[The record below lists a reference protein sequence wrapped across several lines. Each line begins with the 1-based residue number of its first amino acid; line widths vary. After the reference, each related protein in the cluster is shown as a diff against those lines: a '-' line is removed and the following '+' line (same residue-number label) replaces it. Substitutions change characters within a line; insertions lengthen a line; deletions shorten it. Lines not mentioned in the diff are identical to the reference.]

1 MDASMFSFYLT
12 EFKHKRGSCRHLHH
26 SLHQS
31 IVSTNTHELSQSD
44 TLNHFHTHST
54 QLFTT
59 NKRLRGWK
67 VYKFM
72 SVYHKSTQKVLWRLH
87 STKSGKSGD
96 CEAKHNWKWSRQQHN
111 YCKEGLTEAF
121 VSV

>member
-12 EFKHKRGSCRHLHH
+12 EFKHKRGSFRHLHH

-31 IVSTNTHELSQSD
+31 IISTNTHELSQSQTESD

-59 NKRLRGWK
+59 NKRSIIEIVLCGAIKRWK
-67 VYKFM
+67 
-72 SVYHKSTQKVLWRLH
+72 TP
-87 STKSGKSGD
+87 
-96 CEAKHNWKWSRQQHN
+96 
-111 YCKEGLTEAF
+111 
-121 VSV
+121 